1 MAAGGAE
8 GAAVWAD
15 VLSATERA
23 ARLGAVYSID
33 TGTQLLKDERSGV
46 EVRAGAQP
54 HLRVAARC
62 WVARALLLSAR
73 LPRTR
78 ENCAQFVV
86 RVAKALRDKPK
97 AAPPAADGA
106 PKPPSVNPFL
116 PYDEALFVRNVVRN
130 NTWGRLRGRDLCRCA
145 PPPRPLLVS
154 PDRFRANR
162 DATGQAPH
170 HALLQNK
177 FNVVPHHLLLITRA
191 FEHQTEPLS
200 AADFE
205 ALRAALRAF
214 PPPGGLAF
222 MNVGEASGFSQP
234 HKHIQLVPL
243 PFAQELAHAPVPI
256 GPLVERAAAE
266 ARQRAGASAEQPL
279 RFEVRALPF
288 RNACVT
294 LNDDATPEQLAR
306 TYDEL
311 LTSLGLSAPAAS
323 FNLLMTASWLMVIPR
338 SAEHGNGVAVNALG
352 FAGTMLVR
360 SPTRNTYIFGAC

>member
-1 MAAGGAE
+1 
-8 GAAVWAD
+8 
-15 VLSATERA
+15 
-23 ARLGAVYSID
+23 
-33 TGTQLLKDERSGV
+33 
-46 EVRAGAQP
+46 
-54 HLRVAARC
+54 
-62 WVARALLLSAR
+62 
-73 LPRTR
+73 
-78 ENCAQFVV
+78 VV

-106 PKPPSVNPFL
+106 PKPPPVNPFL

-130 NTWGRLRGRDLCRCA
+130 NTWERVRGRDACMCA
-145 PPPRPLLVS
+145 PPPVRCS
-154 PDRFRANR
+154 SADRTRATHNR

-214 PPPGGLAF
+214 PAPGGLAF
-222 MNVGEASGFSQP
+222 MNVGEGSGFSQP

-294 LNDDATPEQLAR
+294 LSDDATPEQLAR

-311 LTSLGLSAPAAS
+311 LTSLGLNAPAAS

-360 SPTRNTYIFGAC
+360 SSARKYGRRAR